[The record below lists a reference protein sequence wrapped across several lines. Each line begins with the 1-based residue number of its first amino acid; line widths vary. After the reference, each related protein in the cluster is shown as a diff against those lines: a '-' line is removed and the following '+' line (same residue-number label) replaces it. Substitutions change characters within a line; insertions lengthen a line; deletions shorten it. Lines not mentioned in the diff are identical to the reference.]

1 MVEKHSC
8 PIAEPQGRQ
17 QNLPDPY
24 TGRVLTNVS
33 FGVAWVWGSAL
44 HNKLY
49 KR

>member
-33 FGVAWVWGSAL
+33 FGVAGMGMGVSPSQ
-44 HNKLY
+44 
-49 KR
+49 